1 MAYSI
6 KQIIKFLF
14 DRRPVINLKC
24 NILTLGPSS
33 LLANRCAII
42 TGGTSGIGLAIAK
55 AYIKA
60 GAIVIITGRNQD
72 YIFRSIPVHFPAAY

>member
-42 TGGTSGIGLAIAK
+42 TGGTSGIGLAYRQSLYK
-55 AYIKA
+55 SWSY
-60 GAIVIITGRNQD
+60 RN
-72 YIFRSIPVHFPAAY
+72 YYWSKSR